1 MRRGNVWRIVLL
13 LVVVVAAGA
22 TLYARP
28 IQLGLDLRG
37 GIHAVLQA
45 RPTDGVEV
53 SSDVMERAV
62 AVIERRVNALGV
74 AEPVIQ
80 RQGADRIVVEL
91 PGVRDAAEAMAVIGR
106 TAQLEIKD
114 PWGRTV
120 LTGAD
125 LADARLGR
133 DDLGR
138 WAVDVTFTAEGTQ
151 KFARLT
157 TQYVGQQ
164 IPHVLDGEI
173 LVNPVVNEP
182 ITRGTGQITGGFSME
197 EARNL
202 AILLRAG
209 ALPVP
214 LDVAE
219 IRQVGPTLGQES
231 IDRSLKAGIVGAV
244 LVLLFM
250 LSYYRLPG
258 LVADIALAVYV
269 VLVLS
274 LLAAVNAT
282 LTLPGIAG
290 LILSIGMAVDANV
303 IIFERIREELR
314 NGRRLRAAIDTGFH
328 RAMTAIVDAN
338 LTTLITCGVLFYFGT
353 GPVKG
358 FAVTLSLGIVASMFT
373 AVVLTRW
380 LLGALVDVNP
390 ERLVRYFGVREAV
403 SS

>member
-1 MRRGNVWRIVLL
+1 LRRGNVWRIVLL
-13 LVVVVAAGA
+13 LVVVAAAGA

-28 IQLGLDLRG
+28 IQLGLDLQG

-45 RPTDGVEV
+45 RPADGVPV
-53 SSDVMERAV
+53 TSDVMERAV

-74 AEPVIQ
+74 SEPVIQ

-91 PGVRDAAEAMAVIGR
+91 PGLRDAAQAMAVIGR

-133 DDLGR
+133 DELGR
-138 WAVDVTFTAEGTQ
+138 WAVDVTFTAEGAQ

-157 TQYVGQQ
+157 TQYVGQR

-182 ITRGTGQITGGFSME
+182 ITRGTGQITGGFTME

-231 IDRSLKAGIVGAV
+231 IDRSLRAGIVGAV

-250 LSYYRLPG
+250 LLHYRLPG
-258 LVADIALAVYV
+258 LVADIALAVYA

-290 LILSIGMAVDANV
+290 FILSIGMAVDANV

-328 RAMTAIVDAN
+328 RAMAAIVDSN

-380 LLGALVDVNP
+380 LLGALVDINP
-390 ERLVRYFGVREAV
+390 EHLVRYFGVREAV